1 MVQPVT
7 APHPGGFPMIK
18 LCASLVAGVAL
29 LAAAPAQAVQVYSG
43 EMTGLNE
50 VPANDSAATGFSTLS
65 LDGDILTVDVVW
77 SDLEGGA
84 PAAAHI
90 HCCTPVGTNVSVA
103 VGFSP
108 FPTGL
113 SGVFHAV
120 FDLLDE
126 TIYTASF
133 LADFGGG
140 TAQGARDALVAGL
153 DARRAYTN
161 IHNAMFQGGEIR
173 ANLQAVPE
181 PASLALLLGGLAG
194 MAMMRRRR
202 RIHE

>member
-7 APHPGGFPMIK
+7 APHPGGLPMIK

-29 LAAAPAQAVQVYSG
+29 LAAAPAQAV
-43 EMTGLNE
+43 
-50 VPANDSAATGFSTLS
+50 
-65 LDGDILTVDVVW
+65 
-77 SDLEGGA
+77 
-84 PAAAHI
+84 
-90 HCCTPVGTNVSVA
+90 
-103 VGFSP
+103 
-108 FPTGL
+108 
-113 SGVFHAV
+113 
-120 FDLLDE
+120 
-126 TIYTASF
+126 
-133 LADFGGG
+133 
-140 TAQGARDALVAGL
+140 QGARDALVAGL

-181 PASLALLLGGLAG
+181 PASPALLLGGLAG